1 VLPTLSEKGA
11 DRDVAR
17 LAAVALALSL
27 RLVLAREGDDAA
39 PFVQVGGAAAW
50 WIAAEHRRERMLHG
64 ELRDICGQEPANEI
78 MKLLDGAVQAISDKR
93 DQDGR
98 HPSSAVP
105 AAA

>member
-1 VLPTLSEKGA
+1 
-11 DRDVAR
+11 
-17 LAAVALALSL
+17 
-27 RLVLAREGDDAA
+27 
-39 PFVQVGGAAAW
+39 
-50 WIAAEHRRERMLHG
+50 MLHG